1 VSKQRELQG
10 DFLIKNEQG
19 KGLGRVLVYRNESSV
34 GTFDPLRDTY
44 FDFTIVPFDSSRST
58 VCLYG
63 VHQVLERL
71 VSLTIGE
78 DVMLGDLAEK
88 FPFLDDPRN
97 KIYVYPLLLM
107 YHHAQNEK
115 GKFIVGEVWYE
126 RKYVL
131 ENPDENVDTESD
143 EYLLQ
148 TKETI
153 TVIHEGQKILETDYD
168 YFELLNLLCN
178 KIFDDVT
185 ILG

>member
-1 VSKQRELQG
+1 MSKQRELHG

-19 KGLGRVLVYRNESSV
+19 KELGRVLVYTNKSSV

-44 FDFTIVPFDSSRST
+44 YDFTIVPFDSSRPT

-63 VHQVLERL
+63 THQVLGRL
-71 VSLTIGE
+71 ISLTVGE
-78 DVMLGDLAEK
+78 DVMLGDVAEK
-88 FPFLDDPRN
+88 FPSVDDPRS

-107 YHHAQNEK
+107 YSHAQREK
-115 GKFIVGEVWYE
+115 GKFIVGEVRYE
-126 RKYVL
+126 RKYDL
-131 ENPDENVDTESD
+131 KNLDEDADTESD

-153 TVIHEGQKILETDYD
+153 TVIHEGQKILETEYD

-178 KIFDDVT
+178 KIFNDVI